1 MHKEKLN
8 RIALSLSLI
17 FLAIVCLLPFY
28 MVMVNSTRSSQE
40 IISGFSFVPG
50 KSLLQNWKQIGV
62 YFDLVQGLRNSLIIS
77 VSVTFLTSYFSAL
90 TAYGFAV
97 YDFKGK
103 NGILGAMVMLM
114 MVPSQLGLIGFY
126 ELITN
131 MGLLD
136 SYVPL
141 VIPAIA
147 SPFAVFFLRQY
158 LISVLPMS
166 IIEAARID
174 GAGELAIFH
183 KIGIP
188 IMLPGIATNAIFTF
202 IGSWNSYLLPLVILL
217 TPSKFTLPLLMGY
230 LKGAVDISL
239 NMGASYL
246 AIATSILPIMLAFI
260 FFSKYI
266 ISSVSAG
273 AVKE

>member
-8 RIALSLSLI
+8 KVLLYVSLI
-17 FLAIVCLLPFY
+17 FLVIICLLPFY
-28 MVMVNSTRSSQE
+28 MVMVNATRSSQE
-40 IISGFSFVPG
+40 IISGFSFIPG
-50 KSLLQNWKQIGV
+50 KSLIQNWKQIGV
-62 YFDLVQGLRNSLIIS
+62 YFNLIQGLKNSLIIS
-77 VSVTFLTSYFSAL
+77 VLVTILTSYFSAL
-90 TAYGFAV
+90 TAYGFAI
-97 YDFKGK
+97 YEFKGK
-103 NGILGAMVMLM
+103 NVILGTILGLM

-131 MGLLD
+131 MGMLD
-136 SYVPL
+136 SYLPL
-141 VIPAIA
+141 IIPAIA

-174 GAGELAIFH
+174 GAGELQIFH

-202 IGSWNSYLLPLVILL
+202 IGSWNSYLLPLVVLL
-217 TPSKFTLPLLMGY
+217 SPEKFTLPLLMGY
-230 LKGAVDISL
+230 LKGAVDITL

>member
-1 MHKEKLN
+1 MHKEKINKLTLYVTLGI
-8 RIALSLSLI
+8 IAI
-17 FLAIVCLLPFY
+17 ICILPFY
-28 MVMVNSTRSSQE
+28 MVMINATRSSQE
-40 IISGFSFVPG
+40 IISGFSFTPG
-50 KSLLQNWKQIGV
+50 KSLMQNWRQIGV
-62 YFDLVQGLRNSLIIS
+62 YFDLIRGMKNSLFLS
-77 VSVTFLTSYFSAL
+77 VSITFLVSYFSAL
-90 TAYGFAV
+90 TAYGFTV
-97 YDFKGK
+97 YEFKGK
-103 NGILGAMVMLM
+103 NIILGSILGLM

-126 ELITN
+126 ELIIN

-136 SYVPL
+136 SYIPL
-141 VIPAIA
+141 IVPAIA

-158 LISVLPMS
+158 LISVLPMA

-174 GAGELAIFH
+174 GAGEIQIFH
-183 KIGIP
+183 KIAIP

-202 IGSWNSYLLPLVILL
+202 IGSWNSYLLPLIILL
-217 TPSKFTLPLLMGY
+217 SPEKFTLPLLMGY
-230 LKGAVDISL
+230 LKGAVDITL

>member
-1 MHKEKLN
+1 MHKEKINKLTLYVTLGI
-8 RIALSLSLI
+8 IAI
-17 FLAIVCLLPFY
+17 ICILPFY
-28 MVMVNSTRSSQE
+28 MVMINATRSSQE
-40 IISGFSFVPG
+40 IISGFSFTPG
-50 KSLLQNWKQIGV
+50 KSLMQNWRQIGV
-62 YFDLVQGLRNSLIIS
+62 YFDLIRGMKNSLFLS
-77 VSVTFLTSYFSAL
+77 VSITFLVSYFSAL
-90 TAYGFAV
+90 TAYGFTI
-97 YDFKGK
+97 YEFKGK
-103 NGILGAMVMLM
+103 NIILGSILGLM

-126 ELITN
+126 ELIIN

-136 SYVPL
+136 SYIPL
-141 VIPAIA
+141 IVPAIA

-158 LISVLPMS
+158 LISVLPMA

-174 GAGELAIFH
+174 GAGEMQIFH
-183 KIGIP
+183 KIAIP

-202 IGSWNSYLLPLVILL
+202 IGSWNSYLLPLIILL
-217 TPSKFTLPLLMGY
+217 SPEKFTLPLLMGY
-230 LKGAVDISL
+230 LKGAVDITL